1 MKLIHLFTL
10 ACLPSMAG
18 AAELVQTATFNAS
31 ASGSGSGKLVVVPI
45 EGVSNGPFEP
55 FNQRL
60 GTLKSFTISWNSTLS
75 TSGVVNSSP
84 NGSFNAAISGSFG
97 VNSKGYSGGGSGG
110 SAEDETAKSLGP
122 ISVPVVHTRV
132 FEAGSAYDLSFFSTV
147 TGSAAF
153 NLTWISSF
161 SELATVS
168 YTNLASLTS
177 SLTSTATLTY
187 DYTPRPTYRSVETFA
202 GSGTAGAADAT
213 GTAATYNGSWGI
225 SSDALG
231 NLYHADYT
239 GRRIRRT
246 TPAGVVTFID
256 AFTSFPPIATAID
269 PATGTLY
276 VAIET
281 HRILRY
287 VNKNDENYPAQ
298 APVYGP
304 ETDFPDSTIVYAGAS
319 SSGTGNAI
327 GTSARFNAPH
337 GLHVRGGFLYVAD
350 KGNNLVR
357 KIDLINAAVTT
368 VTVTGGTLSAPE
380 AVWVAEDGTIYVACT
395 GSDLIQ
401 KIAPGGDLSTVA
413 GSVVGNADGV
423 GTAASFYDPR
433 GLAMNGRGEL
443 LVADSGNHAIRRISP
458 DGAVLTI
465 AGGSASGA
473 YLDGVGADVRFNS
486 PRGIAFGG
494 DELLYVTDHGNH
506 RIRRMEVTQPLITGA
521 PASMAAFTADF
532 GSASTAQTFALAGN
546 GLEGPI
552 TVTAPS
558 GFEVSTDGSSYATSV
573 TSNEGATLY

>member
-10 ACLPSMAG
+10 ACLPSLAG

-31 ASGSGSGKLVVVPI
+31 ASGSGSGKLVVVPK
-45 EGVSNGPFEP
+45 EGVSQGPFEP
-55 FNQRL
+55 FNDRL
-60 GTLKSFTISWNSTLS
+60 GTLKSFTISWNSNVS
-75 TSGVVNSSP
+75 TSGVVASSGT
-84 NGSFNAAISGSFG
+84 GSFIVSMAG
-97 VNSKGYSGGGSGG
+97 VFAVNGVSYSGKGSGG
-110 SAEDETAKSLGP
+110 DTVGDAAAAVGPLSVSVVKSD
-122 ISVPVVHTRV
+122 IFKVA
-132 FEAGSAYDLSFFSTV
+132 EAGSAILSTV
-147 TGSAAF
+147 TGSSAF
-153 NLTWISSF
+153 NLSWISSS
-161 SELATVS
+161 SELATVNH
-168 YTNLASLTS
+168 TNLASLTS

-187 DYTPRPTYRSVETFA
+187 DYTPRLAYRTVETFA
-202 GSGTAGAADAT
+202 GSGTAGAVDAT
-213 GTAATYNGSWGI
+213 GTAATYNGPWGI

-256 AFTSFPPIATAID
+256 AFSSFPPIATAID

-304 ETDFPDSTIVYAGAS
+304 ETDFPDATIVYAGAS
-319 SSGTGNAI
+319 TSGTGSAS

-401 KIAPGGDLSTVA
+401 KIAPGGVLSTVA

-423 GTAASFYDPR
+423 GTAAKFNDPR

-443 LVADSGNHAIRRISP
+443 FVADSGNHSIRRISP
-458 DGAVLTI
+458 DGAVRTI

-473 YLDGVGADVRFNS
+473 YLDGAGADVRFN
-486 PRGIAFGG
+486 
-494 DELLYVTDHGNH
+494 L
-506 RIRRMEVTQPLITGA
+506 
-521 PASMAAFTADF
+521 
-532 GSASTAQTFALAGN
+532 
-546 GLEGPI
+546 
-552 TVTAPS
+552 
-558 GFEVSTDGSSYATSV
+558 
-573 TSNEGATLY
+573 